1 MGWSTQRSAAA
12 IADDL
17 RWERIALARC
27 ERELR
32 DQARTDFGTRGAALA
47 NAAVTRARIRDL
59 ERELGLENAKS

>member
-27 ERELR
+27 E
-32 DQARTDFGTRGAALA
+32 TDIGTRGAALA
-47 NAAVTRARIRDL
+47 NADVVRARIRDL
-59 ERELGLENAKS
+59 ERELGLENAT